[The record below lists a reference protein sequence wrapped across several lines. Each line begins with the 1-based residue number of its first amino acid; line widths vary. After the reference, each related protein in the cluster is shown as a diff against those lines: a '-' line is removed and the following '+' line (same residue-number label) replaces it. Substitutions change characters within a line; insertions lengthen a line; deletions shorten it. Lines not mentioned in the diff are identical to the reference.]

1 MHRPQGQVAQ
11 RRAQASEI
19 QLILPSHFP
28 WRRAQGRL
36 GRPIQ
41 LRANHFSVEI
51 PAENVYHYD
60 SGDLLR
66 VPQGGQ
72 GAREGK
78 VTKESDSFQ
87 SRYDRL
93 TYPNLP
99 YARTGSAIQPV
110 YLPLEVCEIVG
121 GQHCKREL
129 EENQTSEMI
138 KRARHAS
145 AKRFNE
151 IRQSVRDLVNSSEQC
166 LREYS
171 VKVCQREPVRPA
183 GQPRELQVVGTKQP
197 LNLSVADTKRKPIHT
212 VVPEEQP
219 PSLRQEPGAV
229 TP

>member
-28 WRRAQGRL
+28 QWLAQGRL

-51 PAENVYHYD
+51 PVENVYHYD
-60 SGDLLR
+60 VEIFSESR
-66 VPQGGQ
+66 
-72 GAREGK
+72 
-78 VTKESDSFQ
+78 KEAK

-99 YARTGSAIQPV
+99 YARTRSTIQPV

-138 KRARHAS
+138 KRAHHAS

-151 IRQSVRDLVNSSEQC
+151 IRQSVRDPVNSSEQC

-171 VKVCQREPVRPA
+171 VKVCQP
-183 GQPRELQVVGTKQP
+183 PRRAYTKMTITMT
-197 LNLSVADTKRKPIHT
+197 STET
-212 VVPEEQP
+212 
-219 PSLRQEPGAV
+219 SLERIEDS
-229 TP
+229 